1 MSKSNQPDHDTETH
15 PTKKK
20 SAKQT
25 KPAPIDPA
33 NVPWFDE
40 SYSFADRDREL
51 TLTEHLL
58 SMQLVSVRRERAF
71 LRQQIASGS
80 YGLPFH
86 DSKATDTDTGTG
98 TETETESR

>member
-1 MSKSNQPDHDTETH
+1 MPKPNQPETDTETH
-15 PTKKK
+15 PPKKK

-25 KPAPIDPA
+25 KPASIDPST
-33 NVPWFDE
+33 VPWFDE

-58 SMQLVSVRRERAF
+58 SMQLVNVRRERAF

-86 DSKATDTDTGTG
+86 DSKATDTDT
-98 TETETESR
+98 ETESR